1 VNTNIEERKGTG
13 PRWRLIGA
21 VVSAVGA
28 SVCCVGP
35 LLLLALGIG
44 GAWVGN
50 LTAMEKY
57 RPFWTAATLI
67 FLGLAFL
74 KVYRKPKN
82 EPYFPGDDC
91 RPETGRRNRILL
103 WVVAVFVLGL
113 LFLPYI
119 LPYAFAG
126 ETGGSAAISQVTLS
140 VRNITCAACSV
151 TVKKGLTRVDGVKD
165 AKVTSIPPQ
174 AMVTYDPAKVR
185 VEQLVEATTKAGF
198 PSTFRMSKRPRT
210 YASSDRRRSA

>member
-1 VNTNIEERKGTG
+1 VNTDIEKRDGTG
-13 PRWRLIGA
+13 PKWGLIGA

-35 LLLLALGIG
+35 LLLLAMGIG

-57 RPFWTAATLI
+57 RPLWTAATLI
-67 FLGLAFL
+67 FLGSAFL
-74 KVYRKPKN
+74 KAYRRPKK
-82 EPYFPGDDC
+82 EPCCPSDAG

-103 WVVAVFVLGL
+103 WVVAVFALGL

-126 ETGGSAAISQVTLS
+126 ENGGSMATRQV
-140 VRNITCAACSV
+140 
-151 TVKKGLTRVDGVKD
+151 
-165 AKVTSIPPQ
+165 
-174 AMVTYDPAKVR
+174 
-185 VEQLVEATTKAGF
+185 VEATAKAGF
-198 PSTFRMSKRPRT
+198 PSTVVPQGGKR
-210 YASSDRRRSA
+210 

>member
-1 VNTNIEERKGTG
+1 MNTDSEVRNDTG
-13 PRWRLIGA
+13 PRWGLIGA
-21 VVSAVGA
+21 VASAVGA
-28 SVCCVGP
+28 SVCCLGP
-35 LLLLALGIG
+35 LLLLAFGIG

-74 KVYRKPKN
+74 KVYRKPKK
-82 EPYFPGDDC
+82 EPCCPGDAG

-119 LPYAFAG
+119 IPYAFAG
-126 ETGGSAAISQVTLS
+126 ETGGSTATRQVTLS
-140 VRNITCAACSV
+140 VQNITCAACAV
-151 TVKKGLTRVDGVKD
+151 TVKKSLTRVDGVKV
-165 AKVTSIPPQ
+165 ALVTSIPPQ
-174 AMVTYDPAKVR
+174 AVVTYDPTR
-185 VEQLVEATTKAGF
+185 ISVERLVDATTKAGF
-198 PSTFRMSKRPRT
+198 PSMIKKEGGKR
-210 YASSDRRRSA
+210 

>member
-1 VNTNIEERKGTG
+1 MSTDIEERKGIG
-13 PRWRLIGA
+13 SKWGLFGA

-28 SVCCVGP
+28 SICCVGP

-74 KVYRKPKN
+74 KVYRKPKE
-82 EPYFPGDDC
+82 EPCCLGNAC
-91 RPETGRRNRILL
+91 RPEAGRRSKILL

-119 LPYAFAG
+119 IPYAFAG
-126 ETGGSAAISQVTLS
+126 ENGGSTATRQVTLS
-140 VRNITCAACSV
+140 VQNMTCAACAV
-151 TVKKGLTRVDGVKD
+151 TVKKSLTRLDGVTN
-165 AKVTSIPPQ
+165 AKVTANPPR
-174 AMVTYDPAKVR
+174 AVVTYDPTR
-185 VEQLVEATTKAGF
+185 VSVERLVDATTKAGF
-198 PSTFRMSKRPRT
+198 PSTINSDGGKR
-210 YASSDRRRSA
+210 